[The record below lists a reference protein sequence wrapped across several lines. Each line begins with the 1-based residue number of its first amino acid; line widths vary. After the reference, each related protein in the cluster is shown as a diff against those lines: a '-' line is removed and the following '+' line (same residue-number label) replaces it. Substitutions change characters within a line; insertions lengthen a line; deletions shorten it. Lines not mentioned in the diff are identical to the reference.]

1 MNILAVGDIVG
12 SSGVKELQKR
22 LPKVKTEYNVD
33 FVIVNGENA
42 AEGMGLTEKNVSVR
56 LTRIREKLRQYLIER
71 EVFI

>member
-22 LPKVKTEYNVD
+22 LQKVKTEYNVD

-42 AEGMGLTEKNVSVR
+42 AEGMGAKAEGIAGSR
-56 LTRIREKLRQYLIER
+56 RRRGSAGGLRHC
-71 EVFI
+71 V

>member
-42 AEGMGLTEKNVSVR
+42 AEGMGL
-56 LTRIREKLRQYLIER
+56 
-71 EVFI
+71 